1 MFGADILVVETVVA
15 VEGVA
20 GVEASIVVVEEEST
34 AAADVAVYQ
43 GTIESDSLKGQ
54 WPLSTMAVVVGN
66 VVEAPLRTDLCQVH
80 CMAELLGR
88 KLVTAAIT
96 LRVELDRL
104 PPYTDVV
111 GRGWIVCVV
120 GVHLVRHPN
129 C

>member
-1 MFGADILVVETVVA
+1 MV
-15 VEGVA
+15 
-20 GVEASIVVVEEEST
+20 
-34 AAADVAVYQ
+34 
-43 GTIESDSLKGQ
+43 
-54 WPLSTMAVVVGN
+54 
-66 VVEAPLRTDLCQVH
+66 
-80 CMAELLGR
+80 ELLGR

>member
-54 WPLSTMAVVVGN
+54 GPLSTMVVVVGN
-66 VVEAPLRTDLCQVH
+66 VVEAPFRTD
-80 CMAELLGR
+80 
-88 KLVTAAIT
+88 
-96 LRVELDRL
+96 
-104 PPYTDVV
+104 
-111 GRGWIVCVV
+111 
-120 GVHLVRHPN
+120 
-129 C
+129 